1 MRTPRP
7 ARHPE
12 PRPRGRRGRRPALC
26 RPVSASFLAAA
37 VVAGAVTAG
46 SAPPAAAAVPLP
58 TRAAWVQGDSV
69 MVSAIDSVQSGLER
83 DGWRAVVTGFP
94 GLQTWAAVRLF
105 RQVRPRM
112 GSVAVVELG
121 NNACCDAGSF
131 GHQIDLVMQTM
142 NGLPVIWLTAARFR
156 PYEDQVNAAIRA
168 AALRW
173 PNLFVADWGAVA
185 DAYPTLTYPDHL
197 HLTPPGQQVMAR
209 FLRSQLDLWYQ
220 RYAGPDTPSLVAGDG
235 ARSITP
241 ANRVVFT
248 GAVAGAAPDPE
259 AEGSWVVSTTGQI
272 LAYGQAR
279 SYGSAADVHLAR
291 PIVGMASTPDGHGY
305 WLVGADGG
313 VFTYGDATWY
323 GSANHLSLGTPIV
336 GMAST
341 PDGRG
346 YWLVGAG
353 GGVFSFGDAPW
364 YGSANHPHLSSPV
377 VGLARTSDGHGYWL
391 ATAAGGVITF
401 GDARFFGAAEGG
413 LRSARVESIA
423 AQPADK
429 GYLLLQS
436 DDQVHSF
443 GPAGDPP
450 SAPPPASAGSL
461 ESPSYPVV
469 MAAPHGGYWVVGETP
484 TPDPPPASADPPPPP
499 SSPSGEIHAQ

>member
-1 MRTPRP
+1 MSGPGRP
-7 ARHPE
+7 A
-12 PRPRGRRGRRPALC
+12 G
-26 RPVSASFLAAA
+26 
-37 VVAGAVTAG
+37 
-46 SAPPAAAAVPLP
+46 AAVPLP
-58 TRAAWVQGDSV
+58 ARAAWVQGDSV
-69 MVSAIDSVQSGLER
+69 MVSAIDSVHRGLER
-83 DGWRAVVTGFP
+83 DGWQAVVTGFP

-121 NNACCDAGSF
+121 NNDCCDAGSF
-131 GHQIDLVMQTM
+131 GHQIDLVMQAM

-168 AALRW
+168 AAARW

-185 DAYPTLTYPDHL
+185 DAYPSLTYPDHL

-209 FLRSQLDLWYQ
+209 FLQSQLDLWYQ
-220 RYAGPDTPSLVAGDG
+220 RYAGPDTPSLLPGDG
-235 ARSITP
+235 ARSINP
-241 ANRVVFT
+241 VNRVVFT
-248 GAVAGAAPDPE
+248 GAVAGGAADPV
-259 AEGSWVVSTTGQI
+259 AEGSWVVSTTGQV

-291 PIVGMASTPDGHGY
+291 PIVGMAATPDGRGY

-323 GSANHLSLGTPIV
+323 GATASLSLGSPIV
-336 GMAST
+336 GMAAT

-346 YWLVGAG
+346 YWLVGAD
-353 GGVFSFGDAPW
+353 GGVFSFGDAAW
-364 YGSANHPHLSSPV
+364 YGSANQLRLSSPV
-377 VGLARTSDGHGYWL
+377 VGLARTADGHGYWL

-401 GDARFFGAAEGG
+401 GDARFFGAAQGG
-413 LRSARVESIA
+413 LRAPRVESIA
-423 AQPADK
+423 ARPADK

-436 DDQVHSF
+436 DAQVLSF
-443 GPAGDPP
+443 GPEGDPP
-450 SAPPPASAGSL
+450 AAPPPSSSGSL
-461 ESPSYPVV
+461 DAPSYPVV

-484 TPDPPPASADPPPPP
+484 TADPPSAPPDPPPSPP
-499 SSPSGEIHAQ
+499 SRSSGEIHAQ